1 MTVELRLRM
10 WALACR
16 QATSHEGLRRTIDL
30 AQPLM
35 TVPNKE
41 GPAKQIV
48 PRRDSTGLIWLI
60 CSDGQQVPIK
70 ATNTPREV
78 PAAQEASW

>member
-1 MTVELRLRM
+1 M

-41 GPAKQIV
+41 GAAKQIV
-48 PRRDSTGLIWLI
+48 ARRDSTGLIWLI
-60 CSDGQQVPIK
+60 VRMVSSVPIK
-70 ATNTPREV
+70 TTNASHEV
-78 PAAQEASW
+78 PAAQEARW